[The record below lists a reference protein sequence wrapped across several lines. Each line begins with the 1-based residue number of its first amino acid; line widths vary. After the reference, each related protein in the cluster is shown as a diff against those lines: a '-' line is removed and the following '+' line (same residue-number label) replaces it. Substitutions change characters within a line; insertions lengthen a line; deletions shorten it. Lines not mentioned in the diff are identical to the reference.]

1 MPKASLPAVHS
12 MAAQFARPSAIAG
25 SVGYC
30 TRPSSTTTAFAP
42 ELCTFLELR
51 HDIKLCAA
59 VAATWVGARRAAE
72 NVLAACGRC
81 SWHARDAKRV
91 QRSLFLNGHYG
102 VRCFASR
109 AHRVRCMGEGWP
121 LQTWSTLWKRCYWS
135 WWTSPG
141 SGVRCGRCPWRAR
154 GVGVEHYHRH
164 CQRAAWT
171 PLRSCESSRV

>member
-1 MPKASLPAVHS
+1 VPKASLLLVLVDLASSLRPRGVARASRHSPLKKRRHAVDALKS
-12 MAAQFARPSAIAG
+12 
-25 SVGYC
+25 C
-30 TRPSSTTTAFAP
+30 TR
-42 ELCTFLELR
+42 LRLR

-102 VRCFASR
+102 VHCFASR

-121 LQTWSTLWKRCYWS
+121 LQTWSTLWKRCCWS

-171 PLRSCESSRV
+171 PLRSCESSCV